1 MLRICAI
8 NLYSLACILYSSR
21 VTIEKFLA
29 DTPENLRST
38 ILAFADSVKKI
49 TAEIGTAETSEA
61 GSQNTFGE
69 NQLKLD
75 VLADQII
82 FGELESCPPVA
93 IAASEEQSNEK
104 VLHADGEFSVAFDPL
119 DGSSLVDSNLAV
131 GTIFGIWKGKGFIGK
146 TGRAI
151 VAAGYAIYGPR
162 TTLTLSLGEKPVEF
176 TLQKNGEW
184 KLSLARMEIGEG
196 KMFAPGNLRA
206 CAENK
211 NYLALLDFW
220 AENGYQLR
228 YSGGMVPDVHQ
239 ILVKGKGIFSYPGS
253 ASCPPKLRLIYE
265 CAPLA
270 FIVEAAGG
278 ASTNLETSIL
288 DEKVLDLDQ
297 RTVIAVGSKNEVE
310 RFRKFLTV

>member
-1 MLRICAI
+1 MCHH
-8 NLYSLACILYSSR
+8 NLYSSFRIVYSFG
-21 VTIEKFLA
+21 VNLPDFLA
-29 DTPENLRST
+29 QTEPQLAQT
-38 ILAFADSVKKI
+38 ISAFADSIKKI
-49 TAEIGTAETSEA
+49 AAKIGTAETSEA

-82 FGELESCPPVA
+82 FSELGKCMSVA
-93 IAASEEQSNEK
+93 VAASEEQSSEK
-104 VLHADGEFSVAFDPL
+104 VLHADGVFSVAFDPL

-146 TGRAI
+146 TGRTI

-162 TTLTLSLGEKPVEF
+162 TTLTLSLGEKPAEF
-176 TLQKNGEW
+176 TLQKNGDW
-184 KLSLARMEIGEG
+184 KLSIAKMEIGEG

-211 NYLALLDFW
+211 EYLCLLDFW

-253 ASCPPKLRLIYE
+253 SSCPAKLRLIYE

-288 DEKVLDLDQ
+288 DEKVVELDQ
-297 RTVIAVGSKNEVE
+297 RTVIAIGSREEVD
-310 RFRKFLTV
+310 RFKKFLKA

>member
-1 MLRICAI
+1 M
-8 NLYSLACILYSSR
+8 NL
-21 VTIEKFLA
+21 EKFLA
-29 DTPENLRST
+29 ETPENLKKT
-38 ILAFADSVKKI
+38 ILAFADSARKI

-82 FGELESCPPVA
+82 FGELEACPPVVV
-93 IAASEEQSNEK
+93 AASEEQSSEK

-131 GTIFGIWKGKGFIGK
+131 GTIFGIWKGKGFIDK

-162 TTLTLSLGEKPVEF
+162 TTLTLSLGEKPAEF
-176 TLQKNGEW
+176 TLQKDGEW
-184 KLSLARMEIGEG
+184 KLSIAKMEIGEG

-228 YSGGMVPDVHQ
+228 YSGGMVPDIHQ

-253 ASCPPKLRLIYE
+253 PSCPPKLRLIYE

-297 RTVIAVGSKNEVE
+297 RTVIAVGSQKEVD